1 VAITVAGIIKSEEYL
16 GEFIRLLSMSRT
28 TRARYITDERILDLM
43 SEILSLNP
51 ETRYLMLRADDAGKV
66 KVDYRITTKS
76 EFSLDRD
83 EKMESLKYI
92 SMAFR
97 KMADLRYVRENSG
110 KTVSISH
117 EDGTTDHSLMQ
128 KCLTRSE
135 FEKIAVYLS
144 VTYTDESSGLIFA
157 EVMDPQQSKP
167 SGEIFN
173 AILQSDS
180 YALFTVSW
188 C

>member
-1 VAITVAGIIKSEEYL
+1 MAIAAAGIIKSEEYL
-16 GEFIRLLSMSRT
+16 GEFIRLLSKSRD
-28 TRARYITDERILDLM
+28 TRARYITDGRILGLM
-43 SEILSLNP
+43 SDVLAMNP
-51 ETRYLMLRADDAGKV
+51 ETRYILLRADDADMV
-66 KVDYRITTKS
+66 KASFKITGRS
-76 EFSLDRD
+76 NFSLDRD
-83 EKMESLKYI
+83 DKAESLKYI

-97 KMADLRYVRENSG
+97 KMADLEYVREHSG

-135 FEKIAVYLS
+135 FEKIAIYLS

-157 EVMDPQQSKP
+157 EVKDPQQSKP

-173 AILQSDS
+173 AILQSGT